1 VSAEIGGIHVSR
13 ETFERLEHYLALLN
27 KWNPRI
33 NLVSPTTLAEAWTRH
48 FIDSAQIFNLAEG
61 VSDNWVDMGTG
72 GGFPGM
78 VIAII
83 SAELQSNRQ
92 ITMIES
98 DQRKCAFLRNVARET
113 GVGVQVLS
121 KRIDQVEPQNA
132 GVVSARALASLPQL
146 LGFAGRHMATDG
158 IALFPKGR
166 SWREEIAEARLSYSF
181 QHEAIESKTN
191 PEAVVLRIGEIEH
204 V

>member
-1 VSAEIGGIHVSR
+1 MSAEIGGIHVSR

-27 KWNPRI
+27 KWNPKI

-48 FIDSAQIFNLAEG
+48 FIDSAQVFDLAG
-61 VSDNWVDMGTG
+61 GNSATWVDMGTG

-78 VIAII
+78 VIAIM
-83 SAELQSNRQ
+83 SAELQPNREM
-92 ITMIES
+92 TMIES
-98 DQRKCAFLRNVARET
+98 DQRKCAFLRNVAREA
-113 GVGVQVLS
+113 GVRAQVLS

-132 GVVSARALASLPQL
+132 GVVSARALAALPQL
-146 LGFAGRHMATDG
+146 LDFARRHMAPDG
-158 IALFPKGR
+158 IALFPKGQ
-166 SWREEIAEARLSYSF
+166 SWREEIAKARLSYSF